1 MIGGDAGP
9 GPGTGN
15 GTPIVG
21 GRPTDQNRTGRTGG
35 PTGPRTP
42 APATVTPNRPGQPS
56 DNGQTPGRTQ
66 APAGVPVKQS
76 EQSPSDQAFLSPAS
90 DDDGGSIPLPVW
102 AIAGAA
108 AVAAASPRA
117 RSLLSRGG
125 STRGKIGSSDLVLIH
140 DRTSPDRYVFDEN
153 VPPGGHI
160 RINSDGSATVLD
172 ADGKVVKQIGRPWA
186 FDAAGRPQKTWYE
199 VDENGNLVQV
209 VEPADNAL
217 YPILADPP
225 GDTGGGLIAP
235 TTGDNGADISAMPDT
250 TGKQPGDTWTETR
263 GGQDVQFTIP
273 EGNGN
278 QSVEMA
284 YKGNDGQDATALI
297 VSDGEG
303 GYQAWSQSADGSGQ
317 YIDKDGP
324 QAPGY
329 SQWYRTGNDPAYNS
343 PNQIT
348 DANYNFTEGTTY
360 DLDNGSVTQA
370 QLQPDNTYLNRTE
383 YQTGEVD
390 TAVNTPNGDG
400 SYDQTQTSHL
410 DADGENEWELRD
422 GQKWTIER
430 TEDEFGRPLVQ
441 YENPKTGESEI
452 DFHDEDGNRRIQ
464 TFNSAGDVVFQR
476 FYTDDGYNEIT
487 YDSTGRQTGAAFYDS
502 EGKLLAGTVD
512 LGDKYAYRHL
522 DGSSTIEMKS
532 PTSDGIAMQHIGIDG
547 TVTNLTGDGHF
558 SRSEPGQAAPMDWTW
573 GTSNT
578 AAATIDAQ
586 TALTEQGIRKVPG
599 GALSAGDSKILG
611 GLKSFGLLGGVAI
624 GTIADSQTM
633 DPSRAFM
640 TNAIGGTTGLIVG
653 ETAGAWLGTFI
664 MPGVGTAVGWA
675 IGAGVGYGVTKLTQ
689 WMTR

>member
-1 MIGGDAGP
+1 M
-9 GPGTGN
+9 
-15 GTPIVG
+15 
-21 GRPTDQNRTGRTGG
+21 
-35 PTGPRTP
+35 
-42 APATVTPNRPGQPS
+42 
-56 DNGQTPGRTQ
+56 
-66 APAGVPVKQS
+66 
-76 EQSPSDQAFLSPAS
+76 
-90 DDDGGSIPLPVW
+90 
-102 AIAGAA
+102 
-108 AVAAASPRA
+108 
-117 RSLLSRGG
+117 
-125 STRGKIGSSDLVLIH
+125 
-140 DRTSPDRYVFDEN
+140 
-153 VPPGGHI
+153 
-160 RINSDGSATVLD
+160 LD

-263 GGQDVQFTIP
+263 GGQDVKFTIP

-410 DADGENEWELRD
+410 DADGENGWELRED
-422 GQKWTIER
+422 GDRWNVHR
-430 TEDEFGRPLVQ
+430 GEDEFGRPLIES
-441 YENPKTGESEI
+441 ENPKTGESEI
-452 DFHDEDGNRRIQ
+452 VFHDSDGKMH
-464 TFNSAGDVVFQR
+464 VQR
-476 FYTDDGYNEIT
+476 FDD
-487 YDSTGRQTGAAFYDS
+487 
-502 EGKLLAGTVD
+502 K
-512 LGDKYAYRHL
+512 
-522 DGSSTIEMKS
+522 
-532 PTSDGIAMQHIGIDG
+532 G
-547 TVTNLTGDGHF
+547 TVTLERVYDDSGQFKDYLYEPSDDGAIPRKTGEISYDRDGKPIGGEYEDGDNIVHINRDGSTSVSPKEEPGLLDDLGNAVMFVPRSLGNAMRTGGNPYAPNNQEELTLEAANSIGNLTYRPILRDLKVLSDVVHNSYYGPASNAVKNPTRPYTPPPGTEHSAGEIALAAADLALIALPVGRPITAIRRVTPEAISLSSVSRVARDIAVSPTPTKVLPLTRPVGRSSVQNQFVQNRIVDLKNQGATNFRVNQQQINYQGRRVGINRPDLQYNLNGKRFYEEFDLPSSSRGFPHKERILANDPSGVVVLWTVPGTSGTLGDIVKVVYGVADG
-558 SRSEPGQAAPMDWTW
+558 GQGQSAAPEMLFWIV
-573 GTSNT
+573 SKL
-578 AAATIDAQ
+578 
-586 TALTEQGIRKVPG
+586 LTGE
-599 GALSAGDSKILG
+599 
-611 GLKSFGLLGGVAI
+611 GVAN
-624 GTIADSQTM
+624 G
-633 DPSRAFM
+633 
-640 TNAIGGTTGLIVG
+640 
-653 ETAGAWLGTFI
+653 
-664 MPGVGTAVGWA
+664 
-675 IGAGVGYGVTKLTQ
+675 
-689 WMTR
+689 